1 VARSFTSALL
11 SPLFCALLTS
21 LVAAEQKPSS
31 TSADSVPTFRS
42 QTRVV
47 LVDVIVSDKKG
58 QFVPGLKSEDFTVE
72 EDRKPQRISGF
83 NVHRYEAP
91 RALPPL
97 QLPPNQY
104 TNFTQQ
110 EPGGAVTILMLDVLN
125 TPTLAQVNA
134 RKAMVEFLRRL
145 PPGQRAGLFILS
157 DHPRL
162 IQGFTSSSDALIAAG
177 KSLRPDLSILTLPDP
192 GAAPISNTLAGRI
205 SQSVD
210 QGVPS
215 LDAITSDQRFHLTL
229 ATLNALARSVSGFS
243 GRKNLLWLSGH
254 FPLRLDQQFLTQNRA
269 GFGGAF
275 SADVRETAALLAA
288 SQVAVYPVD
297 VNGLTLQRAVLDPS
311 LGEAP
316 RGQLPLGGSTD
327 QFAMEDLARETGGKS
342 FYGTNAVGDALLHG
356 LQHGSDYYTLA
367 YTPEN
372 HNWNGQYRKIE
383 VKVALKGAKLTF
395 RRGYYAIEEKAFT
408 GDEAAKALATAMQPL
423 MPASTM
429 LLIKAQVLPPDSEH
443 KAVRI
448 DYAVDSHDISF
459 TDIAEQKKH
468 AAVDFMSVAQDGDFK
483 TAGYSTD
490 TVEAD
495 FVPAVY
501 KQIMQTGFPAH
512 QELDLKPGTY
522 MLRLGVIDRGSQ
534 KIGTVD
540 LPLTIAA
547 TEPAKK

>member
-1 VARSFTSALL
+1 VKSLGTALSAMIC
-11 SPLFCALLTS
+11 CAFLTS
-21 LVAAEQKPSS
+21 LVDAQQKTSPSQ
-31 TSADSVPTFRS
+31 TDSVTTFHS

-47 LVDVIVSDKKG
+47 LVDVIVADNKG
-58 QFVPGLKSEDFTVE
+58 QFVPGLKTEDFTLK
-72 EDRKPQRISGF
+72 EDGKPQRISGF
-83 NVHRYEAP
+83 NLSRYEAP
-91 RALPPL
+91 RALPAM

-110 EPGGAVTILMLDVLN
+110 DPGGAVTILMLDVLN

-145 PPGQRAGLFILS
+145 PPGQRVGLFILS
-157 DHPRL
+157 DRPRL

-177 KSLRPDLSILTLPDP
+177 KSLRPDLSILTPPDP
-192 GAAPISNTLAGRI
+192 GAGSTSVVLASPI
-205 SQSVD
+205 SQSLD
-210 QGVPS
+210 QSVQS
-215 LDAITSDQRFHLTL
+215 LNAITSDQRFHLTL

-275 SADVRETAALLAA
+275 SSDVRETAALLAA

-297 VNGLTLQRAVLDPS
+297 VNGLALQRAVLDPS
-311 LGEAP
+311 LGEP
-316 RGQLPLGGSTD
+316 PSGQLPLGESTD

-342 FYGTNAVGDALLHG
+342 FYGMNAVGDALLHG
-356 LQHGSDYYTLA
+356 LQHGSDYYTIA

-395 RRGYYAIEEKAFT
+395 RRGYYATEEKVFT
-408 GDEAAKALATAMQPL
+408 GDEAAKALATAMQP
-423 MPASTM
+423 MTPASTM

-443 KAVRI
+443 RAVRI

-459 TDIAEQKKH
+459 ADTADQKKH
-468 AAVDFMSVAQDGDFK
+468 AAVDFMSVARDGDFK

-495 FVPAVY
+495 FLPAVY
-501 KQIMQTGFPAH
+501 QQIMQTGFPAH
-512 QELDLKPGTY
+512 QELELKAGTY
-522 MLRLGVIDRGSQ
+522 TLRLGVIDRGSQ

-540 LPLTIAA
+540 LPLTIPA
-547 TEPAKK
+547 TQPGTK